1 MTEEEVKQQL
11 KDTDEFRSKEKYESI
26 RLYRYLNNQ
35 EEFNKLCK
43 DLLLLHHTLD
53 QNYLTRN
60 IVDFKKNIVDFKN
73 MFINIRDNV
82 EDDKDQKLFNKL
94 VSYDETINH
103 LTSLL
108 EKYETIILPLS
119 A

>member
-1 MTEEEVKQQL
+1 MTEEEVIKQL
-11 KDTDEFRSKEKYESI
+11 KDTDELRIAYQYDSL

-53 QNYLTRN
+53 HNYLTRN
-60 IVDFKKNIVDFKN
+60 IVDFKKNLIDFKN
-73 MFINIRDNV
+73 MYINIRDNV
-82 EDDKDQKLFNKL
+82 NDEKYTKLFTKL

-103 LTSLL
+103 LSSLL
-108 EKYETIILPLS
+108 EKYESIILPLS